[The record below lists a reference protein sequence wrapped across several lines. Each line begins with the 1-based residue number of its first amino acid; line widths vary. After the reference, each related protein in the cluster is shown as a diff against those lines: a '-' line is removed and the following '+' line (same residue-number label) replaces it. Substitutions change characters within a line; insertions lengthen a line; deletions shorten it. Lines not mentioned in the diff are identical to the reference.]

1 MSRALLLSALLCSLG
16 LAGPSSAEPTAD
28 EIRACMRRNFPERT
42 SLQTVEVESTDR
54 VGGSRKL
61 TARLHWKRFPDGRPR
76 VMLRVD
82 APTDL
87 RGAAYLMISGEP
99 EDAMYTY
106 APSLDR
112 VRRITSKTIG
122 GKLWGT
128 DFSYED
134 VKRVQGIG
142 SDGALERL
150 PDGEVAGRKVWV
162 VASQLA
168 PDAGSEYTRIV
179 FHVDPETCVSLRTE
193 FVDAAHGELRKVMTV
208 DPAQVTR
215 EGERWI
221 ARLAEMH
228 DRRDETT
235 SRLRVAKVQNDVE
248 LSDGLFNPTLLPK
261 QR

>member
-1 MSRALLLSALLCSLG
+1 MTRAPALVVLAWLLLALPVG
-16 LAGPSSAEPTAD
+16 AAETAD
-28 EIRACMRRNFPERT
+28 EIRACMRRNFPEKT

-54 VGGSRKL
+54 VGGARKL

-82 APTDL
+82 APNDL
-87 RGAAYLMISGEP
+87 RGAAYLVISGES
-99 EDAMYTY
+99 EDSMYTY

-134 VKRVQGIG
+134 VKRIQGIG
-142 SDGALERL
+142 SDGRLERL
-150 PDGEVAGRKVWV
+150 PDGEVAGRAVWV
-162 VASQLA
+162 LAGQLA
-168 PDAGSEYTRIV
+168 PNSGSEYSRIV
-179 FHVDPETCVSLRTE
+179 FHVDRETCIALRTE
-193 FVDAAHGELRKVMTV
+193 FVDAARGEVRKVMTI
-208 DPAQVTR
+208 DPAQITR
-215 EGERWI
+215 EGERWV
-221 ARLAEMH
+221 ARSAEMH

-235 SRLRVAKVQNDVE
+235 SRLRVAKIENEVA
-248 LSDGLFNPTLLPK
+248 LSDALFNPTLLPK